1 MVDSHNHLAG
11 SPTALITGGAS
22 GIGRAMAVALSESGA
37 TVVVADR
44 QLDLAEAVV
53 SQITGRGGRAHVA
66 ALDVRNRQQFS
77 EVVNVT
83 LALTGRLDYLFNNAG
98 IGVLGQ
104 ASHYSDADWSEV
116 IDVNLTG
123 VCNGIAAAYPHMI
136 QQRSGH
142 IVNTASLAGLIP
154 APLTASYTAS
164 KFGVVGLSR
173 ALRVEAARHG
183 VGVTVV
189 CPFAVNTPILAGGG
203 FSRINQDVE
212 RLRRRRFLLD
222 AVAVTP
228 DRLAHRV
235 LRDVRRNRAI
245 VIYPPWARLLWQLDR
260 LSPWVFERLTTVL
273 LNRLLR

>member
-22 GIGRAMAVALSESGA
+22 GIGRAMALALSKSGA

-44 QLDLAEAVV
+44 QLDLAEGVV
-53 SQITGRGGRAHVA
+53 SQITGGGGRAHVA
-66 ALDVRNRQQFS
+66 ALDVRSRQQFD
-77 EVVNVT
+77 EVVNLT
-83 LALTGRLDYLFNNAG
+83 LGLTGRLDYLFNNAG

-136 QQRSGH
+136 RQRSGH

-183 VGVTVV
+183 IGVTVV
-189 CPFAVNTPILAGGG
+189 CPFVVNTPLLAGGG

-212 RLRRRRFLLD
+212 LLRRRRFLVD

-235 LRDVRRNRAI
+235 LRDVGRNRAI
-245 VIYPPWARLLWQLDR
+245 VIYPTWARLLWQLDR
-260 LSPWVFERLTTVL
+260 LSPWLSERFTAAL